1 MAVILA
7 IDPGASGALA
17 FFNPASGM
25 LDVEDMPTLEVNR
38 GNKMKREISPQMLAG
53 IIASRKPDRAI
64 IELVGAMPGQGV
76 TSMFAFGKSYGICIG
91 ICAGLQ
97 IPIEHVTPAKWKKSV
112 GAREGKDGNRM
123 RAAEVFPAYA
133 HLFRRVK
140 DDGRADAALICFWAA
155 TQ

>member
-17 FFNPASGM
+17 FFNPETGM
-25 LDVEDMPTLEVNR
+25 LDVEDMPTLEVKR
-38 GNKMKREISPQMLAG
+38 GNKIKREISPQMLAG

-76 TSMFAFGKSYGICIG
+76 TSMFAFGKSYGLCIG
-91 ICAGLQ
+91 ICSGLQ
-97 IPIEHVTPAKWKKSV
+97 IPVEHVTPQKWKKAV

-123 RAAEVFPAYA
+123 RAAEVFPGYA

-140 DDGRADAALICFWAA
+140 DDGRADAALIAFWAA
-155 TQ
+155 TN

>member
-17 FFNPASGM
+17 FFNPETGL
-25 LDVEDMPTLEVNR
+25 LDVEDMPTLEVKR
-38 GNKMKREISPQMLAG
+38 GTKIKREISPQMLAG

-76 TSMFAFGKSYGICIG
+76 TSMFAFGKSYGLCIG
-91 ICAGLQ
+91 ICSGLQ
-97 IPIEHVTPAKWKKSV
+97 IPIEHVTPQKWKKAV

-123 RAAEVFPAYA
+123 RASECFPAYA

-140 DDGRADAALICFWAA
+140 DDGRADAALIAFWAA
-155 TQ
+155 TN

>member
-1 MAVILA
+1 MACILA

-17 FFNPASGM
+17 FFNPDTGM
-25 LDVEDMPTLEVNR
+25 LDVEDMPTLEVKR

-76 TSMFAFGKSYGICIG
+76 TSMFAFGKSYGLCIG

-97 IPIEHVTPAKWKKSV
+97 IPVEHVTPAKWKKSV

-140 DDGRADAALICFWAA
+140 DDGRADAALIAFWAA
-155 TQ
+155 TN

>member
-17 FFNPASGM
+17 FFNPETGM
-25 LDVEDMPTLEVNR
+25 LDVEDMPTLEVKR

-76 TSMFAFGKSYGICIG
+76 TSMFAFGKSYGLCIG

-97 IPIEHVTPAKWKKSV
+97 IPVEHVTPNKWKKAV
-112 GAREGKDGNRM
+112 CAREGKDGNRM
-123 RAAEVFPAYA
+123 RAAECFPAYA

-140 DDGRADAALICFWAA
+140 DDGRADAALIAFWAA

>member
-1 MAVILA
+1 
-7 IDPGASGALA
+7 
-17 FFNPASGM
+17 M
-25 LDVEDMPTLEVNR
+25 LDVEDMPTLEVKR

-76 TSMFAFGKSYGICIG
+76 TSMFAFGKSYGLCIG

-97 IPIEHVTPAKWKKSV
+97 IPVEHVTPAKWKKAV

-140 DDGRADAALICFWAA
+140 DDGRSDAALIAFWAA
-155 TQ
+155 TN